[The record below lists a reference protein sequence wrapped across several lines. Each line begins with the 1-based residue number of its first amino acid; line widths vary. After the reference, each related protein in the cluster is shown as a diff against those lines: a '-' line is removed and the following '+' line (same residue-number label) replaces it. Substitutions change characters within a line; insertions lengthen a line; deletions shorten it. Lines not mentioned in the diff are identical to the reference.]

1 MSRDISLLVT
11 LTITEANKMSLAIG
25 KEEAKKWIGQN
36 IDAVKKDGSV
46 FTGKLIGIKGSKLIF
61 AAEKGK
67 AVQTKA
73 IIPLVL
79 FDLLA
84 IGTAGSFGGFGGGF
98 GGFPGGFGGGFG
110 APGFG
115 FGQPFFW

>member
-1 MSRDISLLVT
+1 MSVAVSKD
-11 LTITEANKMSLAIG
+11 
-25 KEEAKKWIGQN
+25 EAKKWIGQN

-46 FTGKLIGIKGSKLIF
+46 VTGKLIGIKGSKLIF

-67 AVQTKA
+67 VVQTKA

-84 IGTAGSFGGFGGGF
+84 IGTAGTFGGFGGGF
-98 GGFPGGFGGGFG
+98 GGFGGGFGEFGNGFGGGFG
-110 APGFG
+110 TPGFG